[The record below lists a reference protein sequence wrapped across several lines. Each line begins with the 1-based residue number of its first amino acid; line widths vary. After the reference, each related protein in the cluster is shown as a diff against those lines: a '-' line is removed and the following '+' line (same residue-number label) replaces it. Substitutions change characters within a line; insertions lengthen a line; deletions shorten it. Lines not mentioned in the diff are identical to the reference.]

1 MLIVNIQNKAKWL
14 FSQLGQL
21 VIAVGLLSLVFNY
34 AYRYTVD
41 RHIDTAVFYEMCIRD
56 RYCSVWGMSLAR
68 EKDRLIVL

>member
-34 AYRYTVD
+34 A
-41 RHIDTAVFYEMCIRD
+41 
-56 RYCSVWGMSLAR
+56 
-68 EKDRLIVL
+68 